1 LDVGCAVGRSCF
13 ELSKLFDSVVGI
25 DYSENFIKQ
34 CNRLL
39 QEKEVDYE
47 CKLEGD
53 IYQKLKARLDSDV
66 NVDRIKFEVGDACNL
81 REDLGQFNL
90 VLASNLICRLT
101 EPQKF
106 LSRLKT
112 LVKKGGYVILSTPFT
127 WGEQFTP
134 KV

>member
-1 LDVGCAVGRSCF
+1 ML
-13 ELSKLFDSVVGI
+13 
-25 DYSENFIKQ
+25 N
-34 CNRLL
+34 
-39 QEKEVDYE
+39 EKEIDYE

-53 IYQKLKARLDSDV
+53 IYQKLRARLDSDV
-66 NVDRIKFEVGDACNL
+66 NASIIKFEVGDACNL

-101 EPQKF
+101 EPQLF

-112 LVKKGGYVILSTPFT
+112 LVKKNGYVILSTPFT

-134 KV
+134 KVFSLYVHFISRVNNYKCVKLFRKIGLAVIITLREKK